1 MTLKTKLTL
10 ILIPLVVI
18 PIVLLGKLSYDY
30 VVDTTKQKVLMQMET
45 LLKQVYQGAQFR
57 LQTAK
62 VNIELLSES
71 SLLNSYLAI
80 TDQQDRRL
88 AMQALQTRMPYLF
101 NSYQHVYQDYY
112 NIQVLLPDGSEVTG
126 FINDKNTNPI
136 FSQTD
141 KAAYFARIKQSAN
154 LIDIFFVGKSPQSS
168 YFIIAKKLFP
178 QGYLVNTP
186 ANALV
191 PPRGYLLIIM
201 RPHFLTEHIKIGE
214 ISENGYLLLTDGE
227 GRVLLQPHKALTQ
240 QLQQLPLT
248 KFSQLLQPHHENEPW
263 RVNLAGHP
271 VYLQGSQLHD
281 NLYLFALLP
290 QEDVLAAGKPIKILF
305 AIVILATIVTTFI
318 LLFFALNYLVINPIQ
333 LLAEASQQVGTDN
346 LEVQLPTRPADEIGS
361 LYHCFNNMVTRL
373 RMALQQ
379 IEQVNAEL
387 EEKVRRR
394 TLSLEQLN
402 RELEIEHQKAE
413 AANQAKSEF
422 VANISHELRT
432 PMNGI
437 LGMAE
442 LLLNTPLN
450 DKQRQQLRILHESGK
465 NLVNIVNELLDVSKI
480 EAGRM
485 ELEIKPF
492 RLLQIVEEAISLLC
506 IRAREKGLWLEVQAN
521 DDLPLQVIGDNNRLR
536 QVLINLLGNAIKF
549 TTKGGVTVQINRE
562 DQVVDKA
569 QLYFAVIDTG
579 IGIPQQELSYLFDK
593 FHQVDVGARNHYGGT
608 GLGLFICRQLI
619 ELMGGEIGVTS
630 QAGQG
635 CTFWFRL
642 NLPTVAVVG
651 SAGADLQPLSH
662 SVMPGEMCSGE
673 ESSVNRSKTFLSTQ
687 ALEWLNTTVLLVEDD
702 KINQIVA
709 TMALEE
715 LSCQVEIANNGQE
728 AVDITAKQ
736 SYDLVLMDLHM
747 PVMDG
752 YTATQSIRQRE
763 QNTQLHLTIV
773 AMTAEIIDDKL
784 AKSIQA
790 MGMDDI
796 LTKPFTKEDLEQL
809 LSKWLSAPLTP
820 QEQLTKSQPAHILLL
835 AEDNAANQ
843 LVEKMMLEDLGY
855 RVDIANDG
863 QEAVTMTTQENYDLI
878 LMDIHMPILNGY
890 KATEQIREREKNKR
904 LNPLPI
910 IAITASATSADVE
923 QCLAVGMNDF
933 LAKPVTQEY
942 LAQILN
948 KWLAEN

>member
-1 MTLKTKLTL
+1 MTLKTKLTV

-57 LQTAK
+57 LQTAQ

-80 TDQQDRRL
+80 TDKEDRRL

-101 NSYQHVYQDYY
+101 NSYQQVYQDYY
-112 NIQVLLPDGSEVTG
+112 NIQVLLPNGSKVTG
-126 FINDKNTNPI
+126 FINDQNTNPI

-141 KAAYFARIKQSAN
+141 KAVYFERIKQSAN
-154 LIDIFFVGKSPQSS
+154 LIDIFFVGKSPQNS

-186 ANALV
+186 ANAPV

-214 ISENGYLLLTDGE
+214 ISEKGYLLLTDDKGQ
-227 GRVLLQPHKALTQ
+227 VLLQPSNALTQ
-240 QLQQLPLT
+240 QLQQLPLAE
-248 KFSQLLQPHHENEPW
+248 FSQLLQAHHENKPLP
-263 RVNLAGHP
+263 VNLTGHT
-271 VYLQGSQLHD
+271 VYLQGAQLHD

-333 LLAEASQQVGTDN
+333 LLAEASQQISTDN
-346 LEVQLPTRPADEIGS
+346 LEVQLPVRPADEIGS

-387 EEKVRRR
+387 EEKVQRR
-394 TLSLEQLN
+394 TLSLKQLN

-492 RLLQIVEEAISLLC
+492 KLLQIVEEAFSLLC
-506 IRAREKGLWLEVQAN
+506 IRAREKNLWLEMQAS

-536 QVLINLLGNAIKF
+536 QILINLLGNAIKF

-562 DQVVDKA
+562 DQVADKV

-593 FHQVDVGARNHYGGT
+593 FHQVDVGARNQYGGT

-619 ELMGGEIGVTS
+619 ELMGGEIGVAS
-630 QAGQG
+630 QEGQG
-635 CTFWFRL
+635 CTFWFRV
-642 NLPTVAVVG
+642 NLPIVVTGLAVAD
-651 SAGADLQPLSH
+651 SLQLSR
-662 SVMPGEMCSGE
+662 SVIPEEMCSVE
-673 ESSVNRSKTFLSTQ
+673 EFSANGSSTVSIHS
-687 ALEWLNTTVLLVEDD
+687 LEWLNTTVLLVEDD

-752 YTATQSIRQRE
+752 YTATQCIRQRE
-763 QNTQLHLTIV
+763 PNTQLHLTIV
-773 AMTAEIIDDKL
+773 AMTAEVIDDKL
-784 AKSIQA
+784 AKSIQT

-796 LTKPFTKEDLEQL
+796 LNKPFTKEDLEQL
-809 LSKWLSAPLTP
+809 LSKWLSVPLTP
-820 QEQLTKSQPAHILLL
+820 QESSAKSQPAHILLL
-835 AEDNAANQ
+835 AEDNTANQ

-855 RVDIANDG
+855 QVDIANDG
-863 QEAVTMTTQENYDLI
+863 QEAVTMTANANYDLI

-890 KATEQIREREKNKR
+890 KATEQIRDREKNKQT
-904 LNPLPI
+904 NPLPI
-910 IAITASATSADVE
+910 IAITASATATDVE
-923 QCLAVGMNDF
+923 QCLAAGMNDF
-933 LAKPVTQEY
+933 LAKPVNQEY
-942 LAQILN
+942 LAQMLN
-948 KWLAEN
+948 KWLVEN

>member
-57 LQTAK
+57 LQTAQ

-80 TDQQDRRL
+80 TDKEDRRL

-126 FINDKNTNPI
+126 FINDENTNPI
-136 FSQTD
+136 FNQTD
-141 KAAYFARIKQSAN
+141 KAAYFSRIKQSTN
-154 LIDIFFVGKSPQSS
+154 LIDIFFVGKSPQNS

-178 QGYLVNTP
+178 QGYLINTP

-201 RPHFLTEHIKIGE
+201 RPQFLTEHIKIGE
-214 ISENGYLLLTDGE
+214 ISDNGYLLLTDGE
-227 GRVLLQPHKALTQ
+227 GRVLLQPSNTLTQ
-240 QLQQLPLT
+240 QLHQLPLT
-248 KFSQLLQPHHENEPW
+248 EFSQLLQPHHENKPR
-263 RVNLAGHP
+263 RVNLTGHT
-271 VYLQGSQLHD
+271 VYLQGAQLHD

-290 QEDVLAAGKPIKILF
+290 QKDVLAAGKPIKILF
-305 AIVILATIVTTFI
+305 AIVILATIVVTFI
-318 LLFFALNYLVINPIQ
+318 LLFFALNYLIINPIQ

-346 LEVQLPTRPADEIGS
+346 LEVQLPTRSADEIGS

-387 EEKVRRR
+387 EEKVRLR

-485 ELEIKPF
+485 ELETKPF

-506 IRAREKGLWLEVQAN
+506 IRAREKNLWLEIQAS
-521 DDLPLQVIGDNNRLR
+521 DDLPLQVVGDNNRLR
-536 QVLINLLGNAIKF
+536 QILINLLGNAIKF
-549 TTKGGVTVQINRE
+549 TSKGGITVQISRE
-562 DQVVDKA
+562 DQVADKV

-579 IGIPQQELSYLFDK
+579 IGIPQQKLSYLFDK
-593 FHQVDVGARNHYGGT
+593 FHQVDIGARNHYGGT

-642 NLPTVAVVG
+642 NLPIVAVTGVVTNP
-651 SAGADLQPLSH
+651 LPLSR
-662 SVMPGEMCSGE
+662 SIISGEMCSGE
-673 ESSVNRSKTFLSTQ
+673 ESLVNGSTTFQS
-687 ALEWLNTTVLLVEDD
+687 LEWVNTTVLLVEDD

-747 PVMDG
+747 PIMDG
-752 YTATQSIRQRE
+752 YTATQQIRQRE

-773 AMTAEIIDDKL
+773 AMTAEVIDDKL

-790 MGMDDI
+790 KGMDDI

-809 LSKWLSAPLTP
+809 LSKWLSAPLIP

-835 AEDNAANQ
+835 AEDNTANQ
-843 LVEKMMLEDLGY
+843 LVEKMMLEQLGY

-863 QEAVTMTTQENYDLI
+863 QEAVMMTTKENYDLI

-890 KATEQIREREKNKR
+890 KATEQIREREKHK
-904 LNPLPI
+904 LANPLPI
-910 IAITASATSADVE
+910 IAITASATPTDVE

-942 LAQILN
+942 LAQMLN

>member
-30 VVDTTKQKVLMQMET
+30 VVDTTKQKVLMQMGT

-57 LQTAK
+57 LQTAQ

-71 SLLNSYLAI
+71 GLLNSYLSI
-80 TDQQDRRL
+80 TDKEERRL

-126 FINDKNTNPI
+126 FINEKHNKNILNQI
-136 FSQTD
+136 D
-141 KAAYFARIKQSAN
+141 KADYFSRITKSAN
-154 LIDIFFVGKSPQSS
+154 LIDVFFVGKSAQNS
-168 YFIIAKKLFP
+168 YFIITKKLFP
-178 QGYLVNTP
+178 QSFLGNMP
-186 ANALV
+186 ANTLI

-201 RPHFLTEHIKIGE
+201 HPHFLTEHIKIGE
-214 ISENGYLLLTDGE
+214 ISEKGYLLITDGE
-227 GRVLLQPHKALTQ
+227 GRILLQPPHTLTQ
-240 QLQQLPLT
+240 QLHQLPAT
-248 KFSQLLQPHHENEPW
+248 EFSRLLQPHHENEPLP
-263 RVNLAGHP
+263 VKLAGQT
-271 VYLQGSQLHD
+271 VYLQGAQLHD

-290 QEDVLAAGKPIKILF
+290 QQDVLAAGQPIKILF
-305 AIVILATIVTTFI
+305 AIVILATIATTFI

-333 LLAEASQQVGTDN
+333 LLAEASQKVGTDN
-346 LEVQLPTRPADEIGS
+346 LEVQLPARQADEIGS
-361 LYHCFNNMVTRL
+361 LYHCFNNMVVRL
-373 RMALQQ
+373 RTALQQ

-387 EEKVRRR
+387 EEKVRLR

-402 RELEIEHQKAE
+402 QELEIEHQKAE

-450 DKQRQQLRILHESGK
+450 DKQRQQLQILHESGK

-492 RLLQIVEEAISLLC
+492 KLLQTVEEAISLLC
-506 IRAREKGLWLEVQAN
+506 IRAREKGLWLEIQAH
-521 DDLPLQVIGDNNRLR
+521 DDLPQQVIGDNNRLR
-536 QVLINLLGNAIKF
+536 QILINLLGNAIKF
-549 TTKGGVTVQINRE
+549 TSKGGITIQINLE
-562 DQVVDKA
+562 EQIADKA

-579 IGIPQQELSYLFDK
+579 IGIPQQELHYLFDK
-593 FHQVDVGARNHYGGT
+593 FHQVDMGAHNHYGGT

-630 QAGQG
+630 YEGQG

-642 NLPTVAVVG
+642 NLPM
-651 SAGADLQPLSH
+651 
-662 SVMPGEMCSGE
+662 VMT
-673 ESSVNRSKTFLSTQ
+673 SSVISNSLLPASLVIP
-687 ALEWLNTTVLLVEDD
+687 ALESLNITVLLVEDD

-715 LSCQVEIANNGQE
+715 LGCRVEIANNGQE
-728 AVDITAKQ
+728 AVDITANQ

-752 YTATQSIRQRE
+752 YTATQQIRRRE

-773 AMTAEIIDDKL
+773 AMTAEVITAKL
-784 AKSIQA
+784 QESTQA
-790 MGMDDI
+790 VEMDDI
-796 LTKPFTKEDLEQL
+796 LTKPFTTADLEQL
-809 LSKWLSAPLTP
+809 LRKWLSHPVAPPELLSGSKPT
-820 QEQLTKSQPAHILLL
+820 HILLL
-835 AEDNAANQ
+835 AEDNEANQ
-843 LVEKMMLEDLGY
+843 MVEKMMLEELGY

-863 QEAVTMTTQENYDLI
+863 QEAVEMTARGNYDLI

-890 KATEQIREREKNKR
+890 KATEQIRDREKN
-904 LNPLPI
+904 NQYHSSPI
-910 IAITASATSADVE
+910 VAITASATHADIE
-923 QCLAVGMNDF
+923 KCLAAGMNDF

-942 LAQILN
+942 LAKVLN
-948 KWLAEN
+948 KWLTEN

>member
-30 VVDTTKQKVLMQMET
+30 VVDTTKQKVLMQMGT
-45 LLKQVYQGAQFR
+45 LLKQVYQSAQFR
-57 LQTAK
+57 LQTAQ

-71 SLLNSYLAI
+71 GLLNSYLSI
-80 TDQQDRRL
+80 TDKDERRL

-126 FINDKNTNPI
+126 FINEKNNKNI

-141 KAAYFARIKQSAN
+141 KAAYFSQIKKSAN
-154 LIDIFFVGKSPQSS
+154 LIDIFFVGKSSQNS

-178 QGYLVNTP
+178 QSFLVNTP
-186 ANALV
+186 ANALI

-201 RPHFLTEHIKIGE
+201 HPYFLTEHIKIGE

-227 GRVLLQPHKALTQ
+227 GRILLQPPNALTQ
-240 QLQQLPLT
+240 QLHQLPAT
-248 KFSQLLQPHHENEPW
+248 EFPRLLQPHHENEPLP
-263 RVNLAGHP
+263 VKLAGQT
-271 VYLQGSQLHD
+271 VYLQGAQLHD

-290 QEDVLAAGKPIKILF
+290 QEDVLAAGQPIKILF
-305 AIVILATIVTTFI
+305 AIVILATIATTFI

-346 LEVQLPTRPADEIGS
+346 LEVQLPERPSDEIGS
-361 LYHCFNNMVTRL
+361 LYHCFNNMVVRL
-373 RMALQQ
+373 RTALQQ

-387 EEKVRRR
+387 EEKVRLR

-402 RELEIEHQKAE
+402 QELEIEHQKAE

-492 RLLQIVEEAISLLC
+492 KLLQTVEEAISLLC
-506 IRAREKGLWLEVQAN
+506 IRAREKGLWLEIQAS
-521 DDLPLQVIGDNNRLR
+521 DDLPPQVIGDNNRLR
-536 QVLINLLGNAIKF
+536 QILINLLGNAIKF
-549 TTKGGVTVQINRE
+549 TSKGGVTIQIKLE
-562 DQVVDKA
+562 EKIADKA

-579 IGIPQQELSYLFDK
+579 IGIPPQELHYLFDK
-593 FHQVDVGARNHYGGT
+593 FHQVDVGAHNHYGGT

-619 ELMGGEIGVTS
+619 ELMGGEIGVGS

-642 NLPTVAVVG
+642 SLPIVVATG
-651 SAGADLQPLSH
+651 SVSSDSLSLSS
-662 SVMPGEMCSGE
+662 SVMPLERHLAN
-673 ESSVNRSKTFLSTQ
+673 ESCHWSTQ
-687 ALEWLNTTVLLVEDD
+687 PLESLNITVLLVEDD

-715 LSCQVEIANNGQE
+715 LGCRVEIANHGQE
-728 AVDITAKQ
+728 AVEITANQ

-747 PVMDG
+747 PIMDG
-752 YTATQSIRQRE
+752 YTATQQIRQRE
-763 QNTQLHLTIV
+763 QNTPLHLTIV
-773 AMTAEIIDDKL
+773 AMTAEIITAKL
-784 AKSIQA
+784 AESTRAI
-790 MGMDDI
+790 GMDDI
-796 LTKPFTKEDLEQL
+796 LTKPFTKADLEQL
-809 LSKWLSAPLTP
+809 LRKWFSYPVAPP
-820 QEQLTKSQPAHILLL
+820 EQLAISKSAHILLL
-835 AEDNAANQ
+835 AEDNEANQ
-843 LVEKMMLEDLGY
+843 VVEKMMLEELGY

-863 QEAVTMTTQENYDLI
+863 QEAVEMTTRENYDLI

-890 KATEQIREREKNKR
+890 KATERIREREKDNQY
-904 LNPLPI
+904 NPLPI
-910 IAITASATSADVE
+910 IAITASATHADVE
-923 QCLAVGMNDF
+923 KCLAAGMNDF

-942 LAQILN
+942 LAQVLN
-948 KWLAEN
+948 KWLTEN